1 MSTYD
6 FQFLIKLANGRYLS
20 AQTVAITTFGSTV
33 IASQVLPNGENQ
45 TYKIQLDCIDP
56 EAEDVVVR
64 MNQMATSLKMLINS
78 VIGDGMWY
86 GDVTV
91 DQLSIRLLEM
101 RLRLSPAA
109 QFTVEK
115 TVRDWLLESTL
126 VVSECF
132 TAGTVDPFD
141 AKAAQAKLLLKEK
154 RIWMMTRRAE
164 LAKIEE
170 EQDVLKREIAEYEA
184 ARRRL
189 QGPSDKDLSSFPSL
203 NVPFPDN
210 KEQEERDAARKEA
223 IRIAGGEDEY
233 VEQSL
238 RKELSDSKVSDVE
251 ESGPCFKVP
260 AGAAWHEGVAI
271 GPATASSRARF
282 DESMNS
288 VQSSAVDSWSMKDPV
303 DELDAS
309 KVLEKVLE
317 VERDLVDLDKL
328 FPSEKFSMEDS
339 QAANPPSFD
348 RLSVDDKPSMESS
361 SLELI
366 LEPTQSDLDI

>member
-6 FQFLIKLANGRYLS
+6 FQFLVKLANGRYLS
-20 AQTVAITTFGSTV
+20 AQTVAISTFGHTI
-33 IASQVLPNGENQ
+33 IANQVLPNGETQ
-45 TYKIQLDCIDP
+45 MYKVQLDCIDP
-56 EAEDVVVR
+56 TAEDVVVR
-64 MNQMATSLKMLINS
+64 MNQMESSLKMLINS
-78 VIGDGMWY
+78 VLGDGMWF

-109 QFTVEK
+109 QYTVER
-115 TVRDWLLESTL
+115 TVRDWLLESTM
-126 VVSECF
+126 VISECF
-132 TAGTVDPFD
+132 TAGNVDPLD
-141 AKAAQAKLLLKEK
+141 VKAAQAKLLLKEK
-154 RIWMMTRRAE
+154 RILMMNRRAE

-170 EQDVLKREIAEYEA
+170 EQGVLKREIAEYEA

-210 KEQEERDAARKEA
+210 KEQEERDTARREA
-223 IRIAGGEDEY
+223 IRIAGSEDEY
-233 VEQSL
+233 IRQSL
-238 RKELSDSKVSDVE
+238 RTELSDSEVSDLE
-251 ESGPCFKVP
+251 DGPCFKVP
-260 AGAAWHEGVAI
+260 AGAAWHAGVAI

-288 VQSSAVDSWSMKDPV
+288 VQSSAVDSWSMKGPV

-309 KVLEKVLE
+309 KVLERVLE
-317 VERDLVDLDKL
+317 VERELKVDLDKL

-366 LEPTQSDLDI
+366 LEPMQSDLDI